1 MPRSVVRDS
10 LCDYQSDIL
19 DSGSLN
25 DILAS
30 SLNCHRYSPGTTIK
44 NTLSK
49 RDFQSWRR
57 PLAGLLIFIMLVLT
71 IVAGLSN
78 ENAWLNFLTVAGI
91 CGWLAAMLLF
101 VDTPTI
107 LRIQVGI
114 IILVGLM
121 LGFYAISIGGSMD
134 TDTIISGNAGLL
146 TMVAAVGFLR
156 LVALPSSSTTE
167 QLPIGPKAYLQ
178 TLLGLNIS
186 SSVINISALILVADR
201 IHQFRPLQRF
211 TSKSLTRVFS
221 AASNWSPFFAAMAVV
236 LSYVGDAQLSWIISV
251 GLPFTILCIS
261 VVLLEARFRH
271 KSETDEFVG
280 FPMHLQSITIPLL
293 LVITVALGTWI
304 MPAVSVLVVIALS
317 ALLITLIVLMLRNN
331 LVTAFQQIGHHIVEG
346 LPRTVNELTLFLAAG
361 LIAAGMSAMIQ
372 QGIVPNP
379 FSEFNAITAAKLLG
393 IMLLLAAM
401 GIHPVILISSF
412 TPLMLTLNPDPNLLA
427 ITYLMAWNLGTC
439 SSPLSG
445 THLVVQGRYGIP
457 SWKAAMWNWPYAFVM
472 YGFAVLWLQLVEMYF
487 L

>member
-1 MPRSVVRDS
+1 
-10 LCDYQSDIL
+10 
-19 DSGSLN
+19 
-25 DILAS
+25 
-30 SLNCHRYSPGTTIK
+30 
-44 NTLSK
+44 
-49 RDFQSWRR
+49 
-57 PLAGLLIFIMLVLT
+57 MLVLT

-78 ENAWLNFLTVAGI
+78 INSWLNFLTVAGV

-101 VDTPTI
+101 VDTPNV

-114 IILVGLM
+114 IILVGLS
-121 LGFYAISIGGSMD
+121 LGFYAMSLGGSMD
-134 TDTIISGNAGLL
+134 TDTIISGNTRLL
-146 TMVAAVGFLR
+146 TMIAAVGFLR
-156 LVALPSSSTTE
+156 LVALPASSTTE
-167 QLPIGPKAYLQ
+167 QLPVGPKAYLQ

-236 LSYVGDAQLSWIISV
+236 LTYIGEAQLSWIILV
-251 GLPFTILCIS
+251 GLPFTVLSIT
-261 VVLLEARFRH
+261 VVLIEARFRY
-271 KSETDEFVG
+271 KSEIEDFVG
-280 FPMHLQSITIPLL
+280 FPMHLQSLSIPLL
-293 LVITVALGTWI
+293 LVITVASATSL
-304 MPAVSVLVVIALS
+304 MPTVPVLVVIAFS
-317 ALLITLIVLMLRNN
+317 ALLITLIVLILRNN
-331 LVTAFQQIGHHIVEG
+331 LRSAFQQIGHYIVDG

-372 QGIVPNP
+372 QGLIPNP

-393 IMLLLAAM
+393 TMLLLAAM

-427 ITYLMAWNLGTC
+427 ITYLLAWNLGTC

-457 SWKAAMWNWPYAFVM
+457 SWKAAMWNWPYALVM
-472 YGFAVLWLQLVEMYF
+472 YGFAVGWLQIVEAYF
-487 L
+487 LT